1 MASFPAGAAVVSATL
16 THADTA
22 DPDLGGWPVGGLVY
36 DTWADSDGEI
46 WLQVVDAWR
55 GQIRYHTLPAGDA
68 RPGYSGGLVN
78 TRYVRQML
86 QALQRDSERSRD
98 PVKHLAAF
106 TALARVLEQKTPQ
119 RRNR

>member
-55 GQIRYHTLPAGDA
+55 GQIRYHTLAAADA
-68 RPGYSGGLVN
+68 RPGYSDGLVN